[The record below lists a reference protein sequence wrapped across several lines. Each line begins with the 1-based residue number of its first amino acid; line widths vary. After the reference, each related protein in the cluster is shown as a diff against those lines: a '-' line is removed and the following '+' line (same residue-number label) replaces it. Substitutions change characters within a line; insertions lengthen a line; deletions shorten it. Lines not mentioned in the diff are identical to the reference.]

1 MAPPTRTAPAPRS
14 RVVKDPD
21 VRRDELLDIAFELC
35 RSHGFDTM
43 NVEQVTQAAG
53 VAKGTFYHYFSS
65 KDDMLEQLVSR
76 FGDSLFD
83 HLSAAAAQAGG
94 TGSERLRAVMD
105 AAGVYKLGNSDIAYA
120 SFLYTDGNL
129 ALRHRLFQA
138 WRERGRQV
146 LLPII
151 GDGAADGSLSVISVE
166 AATDLVLLLWFE
178 AADQLWVRAL
188 AAPDAD
194 TFVEVMLTG
203 AATIYQAQ
211 ERILGVADGTYV
223 VPIGSQHIEM
233 TRQLY
238 RRLEAQQ
245 S

>member
-1 MAPPTRTAPAPRS
+1 MAPRAKAPAASRP

-21 VRRDELLDIAFELC
+21 VRRDELLDTAFELC

-65 KDDMLEQLVSR
+65 KDDMLEQLVRR

-83 HLSAAAAQAGG
+83 RLSAAAAQAEG
-94 TGSERLRAVMD
+94 TGSQRLRAVMA
-105 AAGVYKLGNSDIAYA
+105 AAGSYKLGNADIAYA
-120 SFLYTDGNL
+120 SFLYSDGNL
-129 ALRHRLFQA
+129 PLRHRLFQA
-138 WRERGRQV
+138 WRERARQV
-146 LLPII
+146 LLPVIAQ
-151 GDGAADGSLSVISVE
+151 GAADGSFSVFSVE
-166 AATDLVLLLWFE
+166 AATDVVLLLWFE
-178 AADQLWVRAL
+178 AADQLWTRAL
-188 AAPDAD
+188 GAADID
-194 TFVEVMLTG
+194 TFVDVMLNG

-211 ERILGVADGTYV
+211 ERILGVPEGTYA
-223 VPIGSQHIEM
+223 VPIDAHLTEI

-238 RRLEAQQ
+238 RRLDRKQ